1 MGDGL
6 INNHPEKLTGGD
18 MAQINRNRL
27 FAASCIALLL
37 TAMTF
42 AFRARLETVFGPAG
56 AGLTLEQIGYAFM
69 PAFWGFTIAMV
80 VGGPIVDF
88 LGMRRGMIFAFVLH
102 LAGIVATL
110 LATGFSSLFVATVFM
125 GLGNGMVEAVCNP
138 LVASSYPDQKVKM
151 LNRFHIW
158 WPAGI
163 VVGSIVGYLVMDVLG
178 LSWQAM
184 VSLLFVP
191 LVVYGFLFRGQEFP
205 VTERVEMG
213 VSTGDA
219 VKTLFT
225 PLYLFIGFCMLL
237 SAATELGT
245 TQRIESLLSATGVNA
260 LIVLAYIN
268 GIMMVGRAYAG
279 PIAKKLS
286 TAGMLWFSA
295 IFSFVGLWLL
305 APASGYFVFMAA
317 AVFAIGITF
326 FWPTTLSFVSE
337 NMPESGAFG
346 LSMMGGLGMLSV
358 SVVLPIMGR
367 ILDNAQGTEAMTRM
381 SILPATLIVLYG
393 GLYFVRRSKAK
404 QTLA

>member
-1 MGDGL
+1 MK
-6 INNHPEKLTGGD
+6 NNQSMQE
-18 MAQINRNRL
+18 INRSRL

-42 AFRARLETVFGPAG
+42 AFRARLETVFGPEG

-88 LGMRRGMIFAFVLH
+88 LGMRKGMTFAFLLH
-102 LAGIVATL
+102 LAGIVSTM
-110 LATGFSSLFVATVFM
+110 LASDFNSLFVATIFM

-158 WPAGI
+158 FPGGI
-163 VVGSIVGYLVMDVLG
+163 VIGSILGVVVMDVLG
-178 LSWQAM
+178 LSWQVM
-184 VSLLFVP
+184 VGLLFLP
-191 LVVYGFLFRGQEFP
+191 LLVYGYLLLGQKFP
-205 VTERVEMG
+205 LTERVEMG
-213 VSTGDA
+213 VSTGKA
-219 VKTLFT
+219 LRTLVS
-225 PLYLFIGFCMLL
+225 PLYLFIGFCMML

-245 TQRIESLLSATGVNA
+245 NQRIESLLQATGVNA
-260 LIVLAYIN
+260 LIVLAFIN

-279 PIAKKLS
+279 PVASRLS
-286 TAGMLWFSA
+286 TTGMLWFSA
-295 IFSFVGLWLL
+295 IFSFIGLWLL
-305 APASGYFVFMAA
+305 SSASGYFVFVAA

-337 NMPESGAFG
+337 TMPESGAFG
-346 LSMMGGLGMLSV
+346 LSIMGGLGMLSV

-367 ILDNAQGTEAMTRM
+367 VLDNAEGAEAIMKM
-381 SILPATLIVLYG
+381 SVLPGILIVLYG
-393 GLYFVRRSKAK
+393 ALFFARRGKA
-404 QTLA
+404 QA

>member
-1 MGDGL
+1 MS
-6 INNHPEKLTGGD
+6 
-18 MAQINRNRL
+18 QINQKRL

-42 AFRARLETVFGPAG
+42 AFRARLETVFGPVG
-56 AGLTLEQIGYAFM
+56 VGLTLEQIGYAFM
-69 PAFWGFTIAMV
+69 PAFWGFTVAMV

-102 LAGIVATL
+102 LTGIIATL
-110 LATGFSSLFVATVFM
+110 LATGFSSLFIATVFLGM
-125 GLGNGMVEAVCNP
+125 GNGMVEAVCNP

-151 LNRFHIW
+151 LNRFHIY

-163 VVGSIVGYLVMDVLG
+163 VVGSLVGYLVMDILG
-178 LSWQAM
+178 LSWQVM

-213 VSTGDA
+213 ISTGDA
-219 VKTLFT
+219 VKSLLT

-245 TQRIESLLSATGVNA
+245 TQRIESLLAATGVNA

-279 PIAKKLS
+279 PIAKRLS

-295 IFSFVGLWLL
+295 IFSFIGLWLL
-305 APASGYFVFMAA
+305 AGASGYFVFVAA
-317 AVFAIGITF
+317 AVFGIGITF
-326 FWPTTLSFVSE
+326 FWPTTLSFISE
-337 NMPESGAFG
+337 NLPQSGAFG

-358 SVVLPIMGR
+358 SVVLPVMGR
-367 ILDNAQGTEAMTRM
+367 IMDQAEGTEVITTM
-381 SILPATLIVLYG
+381 SILPAILIVLYG
-393 GLYFVRRSKAK
+393 GLYFTRRAKAK
-404 QTLA
+404 KTVE